1 MDSKSDLQLRLVRRI
16 LKLIVDGSLKPGD
29 HLRETEL
36 SSQFGVSRSPV
47 RAALA
52 QLASLGA
59 VDRADG
65 RGMSVAVDPAAAQ
78 RILGGLPLEDE
89 EQIRERIARDWFEGR
104 IPREISENS
113 FRSRYG
119 LGKMTLSRVLSVLSD
134 EGIISRMPGYGWQFE
149 PTLNSL
155 AANDASY
162 DFRFLV
168 EPGAMLQS
176 SFVYDA
182 IGAAAIRARHE
193 RILSD
198 EQHSLSELFRLD
210 EEFHL
215 FIAGCS
221 HNSFVVQAVAQQN
234 KLRRLLEY
242 ESLIDMGRLNSSCQE
257 HVAILDALDVGDRG
271 RAAEAMRQHLRAAKA
286 AAPKFATDLGALGF
300 PGSSDNA

>member
-1 MDSKSDLQLRLVRRI
+1 
-16 LKLIVDGSLKPGD
+16 
-29 HLRETEL
+29 
-36 SSQFGVSRSPV
+36 
-47 RAALA
+47 
-52 QLASLGA
+52 
-59 VDRADG
+59 
-65 RGMSVAVDPAAAQ
+65 MSVAVDPAAAQ

-155 AANDASY
+155 AATTPLTS
-162 DFRFLV
+162 V
-168 EPGAMLQS
+168 PGRAGRHAAV